1 MCWPKP
7 AVGAVVIHE
16 GKVLL
21 VKRSNPPQKDLWAIP
36 GGSVQFGET
45 LQTAAERE
53 IREETGLTIRA
64 GEPVHTF
71 DVIERA
77 HDGSIRFHYVIANLR
92 ADYISGEVKAADDA
106 SDAGWFR
113 PEDIK
118 KLKISSTTRTLL
130 QKLGFISF
138 KDTKGP

>member
-1 MCWPKP
+1 MLDGGFSSPKP

-36 GGSVQFGET
+36 GGSVQLGET
-45 LQTAAERE
+45 LQIAAERE
-53 IREETGLTIRA
+53 IHEETGLTIRA

-77 HDGSIRFHYVIANLR
+77 HDGSVRFHYIIVDLR

-106 SDAGWFR
+106 ANAGWFG

-118 KLKISSTTRTLL
+118 KLKISSTTVSLL
-130 QKLGFISF
+130 KKLGFIH
-138 KDTKGP
+138 